1 MTGYHGGN
9 SRNIRIKS
17 RVDNRLDYYN
27 SDNEGHSMVKMSAEK
42 TLTLSRGDKFVQGI
56 FIPCGLA
63 EEDEVTEVRNGGFGS
78 TGK

>member
-17 RVDNRLDYYN
+17 RVDTRLDYYN
-27 SDNEGHSMVKMSAEK
+27 SDNEGHIMVKMSAEK
-42 TLTLSRGDKFVQGI
+42 SLTLKAGDKFVQGI